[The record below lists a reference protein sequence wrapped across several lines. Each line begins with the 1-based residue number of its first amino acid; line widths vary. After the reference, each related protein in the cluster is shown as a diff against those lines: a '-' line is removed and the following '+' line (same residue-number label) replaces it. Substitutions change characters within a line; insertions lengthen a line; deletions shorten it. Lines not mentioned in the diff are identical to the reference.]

1 MRIAQQGHKLNNPLR
16 SVRKQTVTVTNCFGF
31 SQVTDTWNKDGFMC
45 ILKPTGKVRDIMR

>member
-1 MRIAQQGHKLNNPLR
+1 MRIAQQGHKLNNPLH